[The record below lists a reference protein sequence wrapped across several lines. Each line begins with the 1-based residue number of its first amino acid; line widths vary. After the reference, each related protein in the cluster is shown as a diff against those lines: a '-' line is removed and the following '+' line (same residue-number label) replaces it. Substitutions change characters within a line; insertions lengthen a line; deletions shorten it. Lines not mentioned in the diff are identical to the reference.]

1 MKKLKKYSVVADDS
15 DVYAISLVEEPAIEI
30 DYVAFDKDKE
40 PKPNLKFIEDKKNEK
55 YMVLGP
61 ALIPDKDI
69 YRNYDGNEFYVS
81 FSAECIEKLSHKFM
95 KTCYGA
101 GCFTKDHET
110 FAEGCSLAESWIKTS
125 ENDKSV
131 DYGFDCPI
139 GTWFVCAKIDSIE
152 LWDSI
157 KKGERKGF
165 SIESWVDLEEIVDN
179 KNKKENDMSKQ
190 KTNLETMEVND
201 GFWDKLK
208 GIIAEAL
215 GTSKDD
221 EVVEEAVEEAK
232 QEADPV
238 EETVEAEEETP
249 EVPVEE
255 VAEEVIETV
264 EEGAETTEEAAED
277 LQAVVD
283 SLQEEIDALKAE
295 NEELKKA
302 NQKMS
307 KKPSAKVNVKQS
319 AEKSNPRDVIEALY
333 NGSYFKK

>member
-1 MKKLKKYSVVADDS
+1 MKKLKKYSVVGDSS

-40 PKPNLKFIEDKKNEK
+40 TKPNLKFIEDKENEK
-55 YMVLGP
+55 FMILGP
-61 ALIPDKDI
+61 ALVPDKNI

-81 FSAECIEKLSHKFM
+81 FSAECIEKLSYKFM
-95 KTCYGA
+95 KTCYGD
-101 GCFTKDHET
+101 GCFTKDHES
-110 FAEGCSLAESWIKTS
+110 FAQGCSLAESWIKTS

-139 GTWFVCAKIDSIE
+139 GTWFVAAKIDSIE

-165 SIESWVDLEEIVDN
+165 SIESWVDLEEIIEN
-179 KNKKENDMSKQ
+179 KDKKENDMSKQ

-201 GFWDKLK
+201 GFWEKLK
-208 GIIAEAL
+208 GIIAEAM

-221 EVVEEAVEEAK
+221 KTVEDAVEEAK
-232 QEADPV
+232 AEADPV
-238 EETVEAEEETP
+238 EEVVEAEEQTP
-249 EVPVEE
+249 EVPVDE
-255 VAEEVIETV
+255 VAKEVIDTV
-264 EEGAETTEEAAED
+264 EEGAETTETAAED
-277 LQAVVD
+277 LQTVVD
-283 SLQEEIDALKAE
+283 KLQEEVDALKAE
-295 NEELKKA
+295 NAELKKQ

-319 AEKSNPRDVIEALY
+319 AEKGNPRDVIEALY
-333 NGSYFKK
+333 NGSYFK

>member
-1 MKKLKKYSVVADDS
+1 MKKLKKYSVVADSS

-40 PKPNLKFIEDKKNEK
+40 TKPNLKFIEDKQNEK
-55 YMVLGP
+55 FMILGP
-61 ALIPDKDI
+61 ALVPDKNI

-81 FSAECIEKLSHKFM
+81 FSAECIEKLSYKFM
-95 KTCYGA
+95 KTCYGD
-101 GCFTKDHET
+101 GCFTKDHES
-110 FAEGCSLAESWIKTS
+110 FAQGCTLAESWIKTS

-139 GTWFVCAKIDSIE
+139 GTWFVAAKIDSIE

-165 SIESWVDLEEIVDN
+165 SIESWVDLEEIFEN
-179 KNKKENDMSKQ
+179 KDKKENDMSKQ

-208 GIIAEAL
+208 GIIAEAM

-221 EVVEEAVEEAK
+221 KTVEDAVEEAK
-232 QEADPV
+232 AEADPV
-238 EETVEAEEETP
+238 EEVVEAEEQTS
-249 EVPVEE
+249 EVPVDE
-255 VAEEVIETV
+255 VAKEVIDTV
-264 EEGAETTEEAAED
+264 EDGAETTETAAED
-277 LQAVVD
+277 LQTVVD
-283 SLQEEIDALKAE
+283 KLQEEVDALKAE
-295 NEELKKA
+295 NAELKKQ

-319 AEKSNPRDVIEALY
+319 AEKGNPRDVIEALY
-333 NGSYFKK
+333 NGSYFK

>member
-1 MKKLKKYSVVADDS
+1 MKKLKKYSVVGDSS

-40 PKPNLKFIEDKKNEK
+40 TKPNLKFIEDKQNEK
-55 YMVLGP
+55 YMILGP
-61 ALIPDKDI
+61 ALVPNKNI

-81 FSAECIEKLSHKFM
+81 FSAECIEKLSYKFM
-95 KTCYGA
+95 KTCYGD
-101 GCFTKDHET
+101 GCFTKDHES
-110 FAEGCSLAESWIKTS
+110 FAQGCSLAESWIKTS

-139 GTWFVCAKIDSIE
+139 GTWFVAAKIDSID

-165 SIESWVDLEEIVDN
+165 SIESWVDLEEIIEN
-179 KNKKENDMSKQ
+179 KDKKENDMSKQ

-201 GFWDKLK
+201 GFWEKLK
-208 GIIAEAL
+208 GIIAEAM
-215 GTSKDD
+215 GTSTDD
-221 EVVEEAVEEAK
+221 KTVEDAVEEAK
-232 QEADPV
+232 AEADPV
-238 EETVEAEEETP
+238 EEVVEAEEETP

-255 VAEEVIETV
+255 VAEEVIDTV
-264 EEGAETTEEAAED
+264 EEGAETTETAAED
-277 LQAVVD
+277 LQTVVD
-283 SLQEEIDALKAE
+283 KLQEEVDALKAE
-295 NEELKKA
+295 NAELKKQ

-319 AEKSNPRDVIEALY
+319 TEKGNPRDVIEALY
-333 NGSYFKK
+333 NGSYFK

>member
-15 DVYAISLVEEPAIEI
+15 EIYAISLVEEPAIEV

-40 PKPNLKFIEDKKNEK
+40 TKPNLKFIEDKQNEK
-55 YMVLGP
+55 YMILGP
-61 ALIPDKDI
+61 ALIPGKNI

-81 FSAECIEKLSHKFM
+81 FSAECIEKLSHNFVKN
-95 KTCYGA
+95 CYGD
-101 GCFTKDHET
+101 GCFTKDHNG
-110 FAEGCSLAESWIKTS
+110 FAQGCSLAESWIKTS

-139 GTWFVCAKIDSIE
+139 GTWFVAAKIDSIE

-165 SIESWVDLEEIVDN
+165 SIESWVDLEEIIEN
-179 KNKKENDMSKQ
+179 KDKKENDMSKQ

-208 GIIAEAL
+208 GIIAEAM

-221 EVVEEAVEEAK
+221 KTVEDAVEEAK
-232 QEADPV
+232 AEADPV
-238 EETVEAEEETP
+238 EEVVEAEEQTP

-255 VAEEVIETV
+255 VAEEVIDTV
-264 EEGAETTEEAAED
+264 EEGAETTETAAED
-277 LQAVVD
+277 LQTVVD
-283 SLQEEIDALKAE
+283 KLQEEVDALKAE
-295 NEELKKA
+295 NAELKKK

-319 AEKSNPRDVIEALY
+319 AEKGNPRDVIEALY
-333 NGSYFKK
+333 NGSYFK

>member
-1 MKKLKKYSVVADDS
+1 MKKLKKYSVVGDSS

-40 PKPNLKFIEDKKNEK
+40 TKPNLKFIEDKQNEK
-55 YMVLGP
+55 FMILGP
-61 ALIPDKDI
+61 ALVPDKNI

-81 FSAECIEKLSHKFM
+81 FSPECIEKLSYKFM
-95 KTCYGA
+95 KTCYGD
-101 GCFTKDHET
+101 GCFTKDHES
-110 FAEGCSLAESWIKTS
+110 FAQGCSLAESWIKTS

-139 GTWFVCAKIDSIE
+139 GTWFVAAKIDSIE

-165 SIESWVDLEEIVDN
+165 SIESWVDLEEIIEN
-179 KNKKENDMSKQ
+179 KDKKENDMSKQ

-201 GFWDKLK
+201 GFWEKLK
-208 GIIAEAL
+208 GIIAEAM

-221 EVVEEAVEEAK
+221 KTVEDAVEEAK
-232 QEADPV
+232 AEADPV
-238 EETVEAEEETP
+238 EEVVEAEVETP
-249 EVPVEE
+249 EVPVDE
-255 VAEEVIETV
+255 VAQEVIDTV
-264 EEGAETTEEAAED
+264 EEGAETTETAAED
-277 LQAVVD
+277 LQTVVD
-283 SLQEEIDALKAE
+283 KLQEEVDALKAE
-295 NEELKKA
+295 NAELKKK

-319 AEKSNPRDVIEALY
+319 AEKGNPRDVIEALY
-333 NGSYFKK
+333 NGSYFK

>member
-1 MKKLKKYSVVADDS
+1 MKKLKKYSVVADS
-15 DVYAISLVEEPAIEI
+15 SEIYNISLVEEPAIEV

-40 PKPNLKFIEDKKNEK
+40 TKPNLKFIEDKQNEK
-55 YMVLGP
+55 YMILGP
-61 ALIPDKDI
+61 ALVPNKNI
-69 YRNYDGNEFYVS
+69 YRNYDGDEFYVS
-81 FSAECIEKLSHKFM
+81 FSAECIEKLSHNFVKN
-95 KTCYGA
+95 CYGA
-101 GCFTKDHET
+101 GCFTKDHEG
-110 FAEGCSLAESWIKTS
+110 FCEGCYLAESWIKTS

-139 GTWFVCAKIDSIE
+139 GTWFIAAKIDSIE

-165 SIESWVDLEEIVDN
+165 SIESWVDLEEIIEN
-179 KNKKENDMSKQ
+179 KDKKENDMSKQ

-208 GIIAEAL
+208 GIIAEAM

-221 EVVEEAVEEAK
+221 KTVEDAVEEAK
-232 QEADPV
+232 AEADPV
-238 EETVEAEEETP
+238 EEVVEAEEQTP

-255 VAEEVIETV
+255 VAEEVIDTV
-264 EEGAETTEEAAED
+264 EEGAETTETAAED
-277 LQAVVD
+277 LQTVVD
-283 SLQEEIDALKAE
+283 KLQEEVDALKAE
-295 NEELKKA
+295 NAELMKK

-319 AEKSNPRDVIEALY
+319 AEKGNPRDVIEALY
-333 NGSYFKK
+333 NGSYFK

>member
-1 MKKLKKYSVVADDS
+1 MKKLKKYSVVGDSS

-40 PKPNLKFIEDKKNEK
+40 TKPNLKFIEDKQNEK
-55 YMVLGP
+55 FMILGP
-61 ALIPDKDI
+61 ALVPDKNI

-81 FSAECIEKLSHKFM
+81 FSAECIEKLSYKFM
-95 KTCYGA
+95 KTCYGD
-101 GCFTKDHET
+101 GCFTKDHES
-110 FAEGCSLAESWIKTS
+110 FAQGCSLAESWIKTS

-139 GTWFVCAKIDSIE
+139 GTWFIAAKIDSIE
-152 LWDSI
+152 LWESI

-165 SIESWVDLEEIVDN
+165 SIESWVDLEEIIEN
-179 KNKKENDMSKQ
+179 KDKKENDMSKQ

-201 GFWDKLK
+201 GFWEKLK
-208 GIIAEAL
+208 GIIAEAM

-221 EVVEEAVEEAK
+221 KTVEDAVEEAK
-232 QEADPV
+232 AEADPV
-238 EETVEAEEETP
+238 EEVVEAEEQTP

-255 VAEEVIETV
+255 VVKEVIDTV
-264 EEGAETTEEAAED
+264 EGAESTANAAED
-277 LQAVVD
+277 LQTVVD
-283 SLQEEIDALKAE
+283 KLQEEVDALKAE
-295 NEELKKA
+295 NAELKKQ

-319 AEKSNPRDVIEALY
+319 AEKGNPRDVIEALY
-333 NGSYFKK
+333 NGSYFK

>member
-1 MKKLKKYSVVADDS
+1 MKKLKKYSVVADS
-15 DVYAISLVEEPAIEI
+15 SEIYNISLVEEPAIEV

-40 PKPNLKFIEDKKNEK
+40 TKPNLKFIEDKQNEK
-55 YMVLGP
+55 YMILGP
-61 ALIPDKDI
+61 ALIPDKNI

-81 FSAECIEKLSHKFM
+81 FSAECIEKLSHNFVKN
-95 KTCYGA
+95 CYGA
-101 GCFTKDHET
+101 GCFTKDHNG
-110 FAEGCSLAESWIKTS
+110 FCEGCYLAESWIKTS

-139 GTWFVCAKIDSIE
+139 GTWFVAAKIDSIE

-165 SIESWVDLEEIVDN
+165 SIESWVDLEEIIEN
-179 KNKKENDMSKQ
+179 KDKKENDMSKQ

-208 GIIAEAL
+208 GIIAEAM

-221 EVVEEAVEEAK
+221 KTVEDAVEEAK
-232 QEADPV
+232 AEADPV
-238 EETVEAEEETP
+238 EEVVEAEEQTP

-255 VAEEVIETV
+255 VAQDVIDTV
-264 EEGAETTEEAAED
+264 EEGAETTETAAED
-277 LQAVVD
+277 LQTVVD
-283 SLQEEIDALKAE
+283 KLQEEVDALKAE
-295 NEELKKA
+295 NAELLKK

-319 AEKSNPRDVIEALY
+319 AEKGNPRDVIEALY
-333 NGSYFKK
+333 NGSYFK

>member
-1 MKKLKKYSVVADDS
+1 MKKLKKYSVVGDSS

-40 PKPNLKFIEDKKNEK
+40 TKPNLKFIEDKENEK
-55 YMVLGP
+55 FMILGP
-61 ALIPDKDI
+61 ALVPDKNI

-81 FSAECIEKLSHKFM
+81 FSAECIEKLSYKFM
-95 KTCYGA
+95 KTCYGD
-101 GCFTKDHET
+101 GCFTKDHES
-110 FAEGCSLAESWIKTS
+110 FAQGCSLAESWIKTS

-139 GTWFVCAKIDSIE
+139 GTWFVAAKIDSIE

-165 SIESWVDLEEIVDN
+165 SIESWVDLEEIIEN
-179 KNKKENDMSKQ
+179 KDKKENDMSKQ

-201 GFWDKLK
+201 GFWEKLK
-208 GIIAEAL
+208 GIIAEAM

-221 EVVEEAVEEAK
+221 KTVEDAVEEAK
-232 QEADPV
+232 AEADPV
-238 EETVEAEEETP
+238 EEVVEAEEETP
-249 EVPVEE
+249 EVPVDE
-255 VAEEVIETV
+255 VAEEVIDTV
-264 EEGAETTEEAAED
+264 EEGAETTETAAED
-277 LQAVVD
+277 LQTVVD
-283 SLQEEIDALKAE
+283 KLQEEVDALKAE
-295 NEELKKA
+295 NAELLKK

-319 AEKSNPRDVIEALY
+319 AEKGNPRDVIEALY
-333 NGSYFKK
+333 NGSYFK

>member
-1 MKKLKKYSVVADDS
+1 MKKLKKYSVVADS
-15 DVYAISLVEEPAIEI
+15 SEIYNISLVEEPAIEV

-40 PKPNLKFIEDKKNEK
+40 TKPNLKFIEDKQKEK
-55 YMVLGP
+55 YMILGP
-61 ALIPDKDI
+61 ALIPDKNI

-81 FSAECIEKLSHKFM
+81 FSAECIEKLSHNFVKN
-95 KTCYGA
+95 CYGD
-101 GCFTKDHET
+101 GCFTKDHES
-110 FAEGCSLAESWIKTS
+110 FAQGCSLAESWIKTS

-139 GTWFVCAKIDSIE
+139 GTWFVAAKIDSID

-165 SIESWVDLEEIVDN
+165 SIESWVDLEEIIEN
-179 KNKKENDMSKQ
+179 KDKKENDMSKQ

-201 GFWDKLK
+201 GFWEKLK
-208 GIIAEAL
+208 GIIAEAM

-221 EVVEEAVEEAK
+221 KTVEDAVEEAK

-238 EETVEAEEETP
+238 EEVVEAEEETP
-249 EVPVEE
+249 EVPVDE
-255 VAEEVIETV
+255 VAKEVIDTV
-264 EEGAETTEEAAED
+264 EEGQSTETAAED
-277 LQAVVD
+277 LQTVVD
-283 SLQEEIDALKAE
+283 KLQEEVDALKAE
-295 NEELKKA
+295 NAELKKQ

-319 AEKSNPRDVIEALY
+319 AEKGNPRDVIEALY
-333 NGSYFKK
+333 NGSYFK

>member
-1 MKKLKKYSVVADDS
+1 MKKLKKYSVVADS
-15 DVYAISLVEEPAIEI
+15 SEIYNISLVEEPAIEV

-40 PKPNLKFIEDKKNEK
+40 TKPNLKFIEDKQNEK
-55 YMVLGP
+55 YMILGP
-61 ALIPDKDI
+61 ALIPDKNI

-81 FSAECIEKLSHKFM
+81 FSADCIEKLSHNFVKN
-95 KTCYGA
+95 CYGA
-101 GCFTKDHET
+101 GCFTKDHES
-110 FAEGCSLAESWIKTS
+110 FAQGCSLAESWIKTS

-139 GTWFVCAKIDSIE
+139 GTWFIAAKIDSIE

-165 SIESWVDLEEIVDN
+165 SIESWVDLEEIFEN
-179 KNKKENDMSKQ
+179 KDKKENDMSKQ

-208 GIIAEAL
+208 GIIAEAM

-221 EVVEEAVEEAK
+221 KTVEDAVEEAK
-232 QEADPV
+232 AEADPV
-238 EETVEAEEETP
+238 EEVVEAEEQTP
-249 EVPVEE
+249 EVPVDE
-255 VAEEVIETV
+255 VAKEVIDTV
-264 EEGAETTEEAAED
+264 EDGAETTETAAED
-277 LQAVVD
+277 LQTVVD
-283 SLQEEIDALKAE
+283 KLQEEVDALKAE
-295 NEELKKA
+295 NAELKKQ

-319 AEKSNPRDVIEALY
+319 AEKGNPRDVIEALY
-333 NGSYFKK
+333 NGSYFK

>member
-1 MKKLKKYSVVADDS
+1 MKKLKKYSVVADS
-15 DVYAISLVEEPAIEI
+15 SEIYNISLVEEPAIEV

-40 PKPNLKFIEDKKNEK
+40 TKPNLKFIEDKQNEK
-55 YMVLGP
+55 YMILGP
-61 ALIPDKDI
+61 ALVPNKNI
-69 YRNYDGNEFYVS
+69 YRNYDGDEFYVS
-81 FSAECIEKLSHKFM
+81 FSAECIEKLSHNFVKN
-95 KTCYGA
+95 CYGA
-101 GCFTKDHET
+101 GCFTKDHEG
-110 FAEGCSLAESWIKTS
+110 FCEGCYLAESWIKTS

-139 GTWFVCAKIDSIE
+139 GTWFIAAKIDSIE

-165 SIESWVDLEEIVDN
+165 SIESWVDLEEIIEN
-179 KNKKENDMSKQ
+179 KDKKENDMSKQ

-208 GIIAEAL
+208 GIIAEAM

-221 EVVEEAVEEAK
+221 KTVEDAVEEAK
-232 QEADPV
+232 AEADPV
-238 EETVEAEEETP
+238 EEVVEAEVETP

-255 VAEEVIETV
+255 VAEEVIDTV
-264 EEGAETTEEAAED
+264 EEGAETTETAAED
-277 LQAVVD
+277 LQTVVD
-283 SLQEEIDALKAE
+283 KLQEEVDALKAE
-295 NEELKKA
+295 NAELMKK

-319 AEKSNPRDVIEALY
+319 AEKGNPRDVIEALY
-333 NGSYFKK
+333 NGSYFK

>member
-1 MKKLKKYSVVADDS
+1 MKKLKKYSVVGDSS

-40 PKPNLKFIEDKKNEK
+40 TKPNLKFIEDKENEK
-55 YMVLGP
+55 FMILGP
-61 ALIPDKDI
+61 ALVPDKNI

-81 FSAECIEKLSHKFM
+81 FSAECIEKLSYKFM
-95 KTCYGA
+95 KSCYGD
-101 GCFTKDHET
+101 GCFTKDHES
-110 FAEGCSLAESWIKTS
+110 FAQGCSLAESWIKTS

-139 GTWFVCAKIDSIE
+139 GTWFIAAKIDSIE

-165 SIESWVDLEEIVDN
+165 SIESWVDLEEIIEN
-179 KNKKENDMSKQ
+179 KDKKENDMSKQ

-201 GFWDKLK
+201 GFWEKLK
-208 GIIAEAL
+208 GIIAEAM

-221 EVVEEAVEEAK
+221 KTVEDAVEEAK
-232 QEADPV
+232 AEADPV
-238 EETVEAEEETP
+238 EEVVEAEEQTP

-255 VAEEVIETV
+255 VAQDVIDTV
-264 EEGAETTEEAAED
+264 EEGAETDETAAED
-277 LQAVVD
+277 LQTVVD
-283 SLQEEIDALKAE
+283 KLQEEVDALKAE
-295 NEELKKA
+295 NAELKKK

-319 AEKSNPRDVIEALY
+319 AEKGNPRDVIEALY
-333 NGSYFKK
+333 NGSYFK

>member
-1 MKKLKKYSVVADDS
+1 MKKLKKYSVVADSS

-40 PKPNLKFIEDKKNEK
+40 TKPNLKFIEDKQNEK
-55 YMVLGP
+55 YMIMGP
-61 ALIPDKDI
+61 ALVPDKNI

-81 FSAECIEKLSHKFM
+81 FSAECIEKLSHNFVKN
-95 KTCYGA
+95 CYGA
-101 GCFTKDHET
+101 GCFTKDHNG
-110 FAEGCSLAESWIKTS
+110 FCEGCYLAESWIKTS

-139 GTWFVCAKIDSIE
+139 GTWFVAAKIDSID

-165 SIESWVDLEEIVDN
+165 SIESWVDLEEIFEN
-179 KNKKENDMSKQ
+179 KDKKENDMSKQ

-208 GIIAEAL
+208 GIIAEAM

-221 EVVEEAVEEAK
+221 KTVEDAVEEAK
-232 QEADPV
+232 AEADPV
-238 EETVEAEEETP
+238 EEVVEAEVETP

-255 VAEEVIETV
+255 VAEEVIDTV
-264 EEGAETTEEAAED
+264 EEGAETNETAAED
-277 LQAVVD
+277 LQTVVD
-283 SLQEEIDALKAE
+283 KLQEEVDALKAE
-295 NEELKKA
+295 NAELLKK

-319 AEKSNPRDVIEALY
+319 AEKGNPRDVIEALY
-333 NGSYFKK
+333 NGSYFK

>member
-1 MKKLKKYSVVADDS
+1 MKKLKKYSVVGDSS

-40 PKPNLKFIEDKKNEK
+40 TKPNLKFIEDKQNEK
-55 YMVLGP
+55 YMILGP
-61 ALIPDKDI
+61 ALLPDKNI

-81 FSAECIEKLSHKFM
+81 FSAECIEKLSYKFM
-95 KTCYGA
+95 RTCYGD
-101 GCFTKDHET
+101 GCFTKDHES
-110 FAEGCSLAESWIKTS
+110 FAQGCYLAESWIKTS

-139 GTWFVCAKIDSIE
+139 GTWFVAAKIDSID
-152 LWDSI
+152 LWESI

-165 SIESWVDLEEIVDN
+165 SIESWVDLEEIIEN
-179 KNKKENDMSKQ
+179 KDKKENDMSKQ

-208 GIIAEAL
+208 GIIAEAM

-221 EVVEEAVEEAK
+221 KTVEDAVEEAK
-232 QEADPV
+232 AEADPV
-238 EETVEAEEETP
+238 EEVVEAEVETP

-255 VAEEVIETV
+255 VAQDVIDTV
-264 EEGAETTEEAAED
+264 EDGAETNETAAED
-277 LQAVVD
+277 LQTVVD
-283 SLQEEIDALKAE
+283 KLQEEVDALKAE
-295 NEELKKA
+295 NAELLKK

-319 AEKSNPRDVIEALY
+319 VEKGNPRDVIEALY
-333 NGSYFKK
+333 NGSYFK

>member
-1 MKKLKKYSVVADDS
+1 MKKLKKYSVVADSS

-40 PKPNLKFIEDKKNEK
+40 TKPNLKFIEDKQNEK
-55 YMVLGP
+55 FMILGP
-61 ALIPDKDI
+61 ALVPDKNI

-81 FSAECIEKLSHKFM
+81 FSAECIEKLSYKFM
-95 KTCYGA
+95 KTCYGD
-101 GCFTKDHET
+101 GCFTKDHES
-110 FAEGCSLAESWIKTS
+110 FAQGCSLAESWIKTS

-131 DYGFDCPI
+131 EYGFDCPI
-139 GTWFVCAKIDSIE
+139 GTWFIAAKIDSIE

-165 SIESWVDLEEIVDN
+165 SIESWVDLEEIFEN
-179 KNKKENDMSKQ
+179 KDKKENDMSKQ

-208 GIIAEAL
+208 GIIAEAM

-221 EVVEEAVEEAK
+221 KTVEDAVEEAK
-232 QEADPV
+232 AEADPV
-238 EETVEAEEETP
+238 EEVVEAEVETP
-249 EVPVEE
+249 EVPVDE
-255 VAEEVIETV
+255 VAEEVIDTV
-264 EEGAETTEEAAED
+264 EEGADTNETAAED
-277 LQAVVD
+277 LQTVVD
-283 SLQEEIDALKAE
+283 KLQEEVDALKAE
-295 NEELKKA
+295 NAELKKQ

-319 AEKSNPRDVIEALY
+319 VEKGNPRDVIEALY
-333 NGSYFKK
+333 NGSYFK

>member
-1 MKKLKKYSVVADDS
+1 MKKLKKYSVVGDSS

-40 PKPNLKFIEDKKNEK
+40 TKPNLKFIEDKENEK
-55 YMVLGP
+55 FMILGP
-61 ALIPDKDI
+61 ALIPDKNI

-81 FSAECIEKLSHKFM
+81 FSAECIEKLSYKFM
-95 KTCYGA
+95 KTCYGD
-101 GCFTKDHET
+101 GCFTKDHES
-110 FAEGCSLAESWIKTS
+110 FAQGCSLAESWIKTS

-139 GTWFVCAKIDSIE
+139 GTWFVAAKIDSIE

-165 SIESWVDLEEIVDN
+165 SIESWVDLEEIIEN
-179 KNKKENDMSKQ
+179 KDKKENDMSKQ

-201 GFWDKLK
+201 GFWEKLK
-208 GIIAEAL
+208 GIIAEAM

-221 EVVEEAVEEAK
+221 KTVEDAVEEAK
-232 QEADPV
+232 AEADPV
-238 EETVEAEEETP
+238 EEVVEAEEQTP

-255 VAEEVIETV
+255 VAQDVIDTV
-264 EEGAETTEEAAED
+264 EEGAETTETAAED
-277 LQAVVD
+277 LQTVVD
-283 SLQEEIDALKAE
+283 KLQEEVDALKAE
-295 NEELKKA
+295 NAELKKK
-302 NQKMS
+302 NEKMS

-319 AEKSNPRDVIEALY
+319 AEKGNPRDVIEALY
-333 NGSYFKK
+333 NGSYFK

>member
-1 MKKLKKYSVVADDS
+1 MKKLKKYSVVADS
-15 DVYAISLVEEPAIEI
+15 SEVYAISLVEEPAIEV

-40 PKPNLKFIEDKKNEK
+40 TKPNLKFIEDKQNEK
-55 YMVLGP
+55 YMILGP
-61 ALIPDKDI
+61 ALVPNKNI

-81 FSAECIEKLSHKFM
+81 FSADCIEKLSHNFVKN
-95 KTCYGA
+95 CYGA
-101 GCFTKDHET
+101 GCFTKDHNG
-110 FAEGCSLAESWIKTS
+110 FCEGCYLAESWIKTS

-139 GTWFVCAKIDSIE
+139 GTWFVAAKIDSID

-165 SIESWVDLEEIVDN
+165 SIESWVDLEEIIEN
-179 KNKKENDMSKQ
+179 KDKKENDMSKQ

-208 GIIAEAL
+208 GIIAEAM

-221 EVVEEAVEEAK
+221 KTVEDAVEEAK
-232 QEADPV
+232 AEADPV
-238 EETVEAEEETP
+238 EEVVEAEEQTP

-255 VAEEVIETV
+255 VAQDVIDTV
-264 EEGAETTEEAAED
+264 EEGAETNETAAED
-277 LQAVVD
+277 LQTVVD
-283 SLQEEIDALKAE
+283 KLQEEVDALKAE
-295 NEELKKA
+295 NAELKKK

-319 AEKSNPRDVIEALY
+319 AEKGNPRDVIEALY
-333 NGSYFKK
+333 NGSYFK

>member
-1 MKKLKKYSVVADDS
+1 MKKLKKYSVVGDSS

-40 PKPNLKFIEDKKNEK
+40 TKPNLKFIEDKENEK
-55 YMVLGP
+55 FMILGP
-61 ALIPDKDI
+61 ALVPDKNI

-81 FSAECIEKLSHKFM
+81 FSAECIEKLSYKFM
-95 KTCYGA
+95 KTCYGD
-101 GCFTKDHET
+101 GCFTKDHES
-110 FAEGCSLAESWIKTS
+110 FAQGCSLAESWIKTS

-139 GTWFVCAKIDSIE
+139 GTWFVAAKIDSIE

-165 SIESWVDLEEIVDN
+165 SIESWVDLEEIIEN
-179 KNKKENDMSKQ
+179 KDKKENDMSKQ

-201 GFWDKLK
+201 GFWEKLK
-208 GIIAEAL
+208 GIIAEAM

-221 EVVEEAVEEAK
+221 KTVEDAVEEAK
-232 QEADPV
+232 AEADPV
-238 EETVEAEEETP
+238 EEVVEAEEQMP

-255 VAEEVIETV
+255 VAEEVIDTV
-264 EEGAETTEEAAED
+264 EEGAETTETAAED
-277 LQAVVD
+277 LQTVVD
-283 SLQEEIDALKAE
+283 KLQEEVDALKAE
-295 NEELKKA
+295 NAELKKQ

-319 AEKSNPRDVIEALY
+319 AEKGNPRDVIEALY
-333 NGSYFKK
+333 NGSYFK

>member
-1 MKKLKKYSVVADDS
+1 MKKLKKYSVVGDSS

-40 PKPNLKFIEDKKNEK
+40 TKPNLKFIEDKQNEK
-55 YMVLGP
+55 FMILGP
-61 ALIPDKDI
+61 ALVPDKNI

-81 FSAECIEKLSHKFM
+81 FSAECIEKLSYKFM
-95 KTCYGA
+95 KTCYGD
-101 GCFTKDHET
+101 GCFTKDHES
-110 FAEGCSLAESWIKTS
+110 FAQGCSLAESWIKTS

-139 GTWFVCAKIDSIE
+139 GTWFIAAKIDSIE

-165 SIESWVDLEEIVDN
+165 SIESWVDLEEIIEN
-179 KNKKENDMSKQ
+179 KDKKENDMSKQ

-201 GFWDKLK
+201 GFWEKLK
-208 GIIAEAL
+208 GIIAEAM

-221 EVVEEAVEEAK
+221 KTVEDAVEEAK
-232 QEADPV
+232 AEADPV
-238 EETVEAEEETP
+238 EEVVEAEEETP
-249 EVPVEE
+249 EVPVDE
-255 VAEEVIETV
+255 VAEEVIDTV
-264 EEGAETTEEAAED
+264 EEGAETTETAAED
-277 LQAVVD
+277 LQTVVD
-283 SLQEEIDALKAE
+283 KLQEEVDALKAE
-295 NEELKKA
+295 NAELLKK

-319 AEKSNPRDVIEALY
+319 AEKGNPRDVIEALY
-333 NGSYFKK
+333 NGSYFK

>member
-1 MKKLKKYSVVADDS
+1 MKKLKKYSVVADS
-15 DVYAISLVEEPAIEI
+15 SEIYNISLVEEPAIEV

-40 PKPNLKFIEDKKNEK
+40 TKPNLKFIEDKQNEK
-55 YMVLGP
+55 YMILGP
-61 ALIPDKDI
+61 ALIPDKNI

-81 FSAECIEKLSHKFM
+81 FSAECIEKLSHNFV
-95 KTCYGA
+95 KTCYGD
-101 GCFTKDHET
+101 GCFTKDHES
-110 FAEGCSLAESWIKTS
+110 FAQGCSLAESWIKTS

-139 GTWFVCAKIDSIE
+139 GTWFVAAKIDSIE

-165 SIESWVDLEEIVDN
+165 SIESWVDLEEIIEN
-179 KNKKENDMSKQ
+179 KDKKENDMSKQ

-201 GFWDKLK
+201 SFWEKLK
-208 GIIAEAL
+208 GIIAEAM

-221 EVVEEAVEEAK
+221 KTVEDAVEEAK
-232 QEADPV
+232 AEADPV
-238 EETVEAEEETP
+238 EEVVEAAEETP

-255 VAEEVIETV
+255 VAQEVIDTV
-264 EEGAETTEEAAED
+264 EEGAETTETAAED
-277 LQAVVD
+277 LQTVVD
-283 SLQEEIDALKAE
+283 KLQEEVDALKAE
-295 NEELKKA
+295 NAELLKK

-319 AEKSNPRDVIEALY
+319 AEKGNPRDVIEALY
-333 NGSYFKK
+333 NGSYFK

>member
-1 MKKLKKYSVVADDS
+1 MKKLKKYSVVADSS

-40 PKPNLKFIEDKKNEK
+40 TKPNLKFIEDKQNEK
-55 YMVLGP
+55 FMILGP
-61 ALIPDKDI
+61 ALVPNKNI

-81 FSAECIEKLSHKFM
+81 FSAECIEKLSYKFM
-95 KTCYGA
+95 RTCYGD
-101 GCFTKDHET
+101 GCFTKDHES
-110 FAEGCSLAESWIKTS
+110 FAQGCTLAESWIKTS

-139 GTWFVCAKIDSIE
+139 GTWFVAAKIDSIE

-165 SIESWVDLEEIVDN
+165 SIESWVDLEEIIEN
-179 KNKKENDMSKQ
+179 KDKKENDMSKQ

-201 GFWDKLK
+201 GFWEKLK
-208 GIIAEAL
+208 GIIAEAM

-221 EVVEEAVEEAK
+221 KTVEDAVEEAK
-232 QEADPV
+232 AEADPV
-238 EETVEAEEETP
+238 EEVVEAEVETP

-255 VAEEVIETV
+255 VAEEVIDTV
-264 EEGAETTEEAAED
+264 EEGAETTETAAED
-277 LQAVVD
+277 LQTVVD
-283 SLQEEIDALKAE
+283 KLQEEVDALKAE
-295 NEELKKA
+295 NAELKKQ

-319 AEKSNPRDVIEALY
+319 AEKGNPRDVIEALY
-333 NGSYFKK
+333 NGSYFK

>member
-1 MKKLKKYSVVADDS
+1 MKKLKKYSVVGDSS

-40 PKPNLKFIEDKKNEK
+40 TKPNLKFIEDKQNEK
-55 YMVLGP
+55 YMILGP
-61 ALIPDKDI
+61 ALIPDKNI

-81 FSAECIEKLSHKFM
+81 FSAECIEKLSYKFM
-95 KTCYGA
+95 RTCYGD
-101 GCFTKDHET
+101 GCFTKDHES
-110 FAEGCSLAESWIKTS
+110 FAQGCSLAESWIKTS

-139 GTWFVCAKIDSIE
+139 GTWFIAAKIDSID

-165 SIESWVDLEEIVDN
+165 SIESWVDLEEIIEN
-179 KNKKENDMSKQ
+179 KDKKENDMSKQ

-208 GIIAEAL
+208 GIIAEAM

-221 EVVEEAVEEAK
+221 KTVEDAVEEAK
-232 QEADPV
+232 AEADPV
-238 EETVEAEEETP
+238 EEVVEAEEQTP
-249 EVPVEE
+249 EVPVDE
-255 VAEEVIETV
+255 VAQEVIDTV
-264 EEGAETTEEAAED
+264 EDGAETNETAAED
-277 LQAVVD
+277 LQTVVD
-283 SLQEEIDALKAE
+283 KLQEEVDALKAE
-295 NEELKKA
+295 NAELKKK

-319 AEKSNPRDVIEALY
+319 AEKGNPRDVIEALY
-333 NGSYFKK
+333 NGSYFK